1 MTGPVRLAVLCGSA
15 ATPSSTER
23 LLRRAAAHAES
34 LGARVDFFAGE
45 RLRLP
50 LYGTPGAASD
60 SAVLD
65 LVTSVAAADGLL
77 VGSPC
82 YHGSVS
88 GLLKNAFDHLEELR
102 DRSAPYLDGRA
113 VGCLVVGQGAQGPAN
128 ALRAL
133 RDIVH
138 ALRGWPTPLGVTVD
152 GPRSAHRPTASWR
165 SGWSSSRVRW
175 SPSPRPAG
183 PSPAASGATS
193 QRCPARRDPRP
204 AAEGRRG
211 SPVTCAVDGP
221 APGPGGRPRPSSRGS
236 RGVRPPLRRDGRLLV
251 DDGPALGRGTGAA
264 VRRPADHRIDAA
276 KGEAA
281 RSSERGGHL
290 PDRASASSRS
300 SGCPPRKSTRLCGAR
315 SPRQRSRIPWA
326 SA

>member
-23 LLRRAAAHAES
+23 LLRRAATYAES

-60 SAVLD
+60 GAALD
-65 LVTSVAAADGLL
+65 LVASVAAADGLL

-88 GLLKNAFDHLEELR
+88 GLLKNAFDHLEDLR

-152 GPRSAHRPTASWR
+152 GPVLRAPADRELEARLELVARQVVAFAEARRAVTTDVGRGVAAVSRSA
-165 SGWSSSRVRW
+165 
-175 SPSPRPAG
+175 
-183 PSPAASGATS
+183 
-193 QRCPARRDPRP
+193 
-204 AAEGRRG
+204 
-211 SPVTCAVDGP
+211 
-221 APGPGGRPRPSSRGS
+221 
-236 RGVRPPLRRDGRLLV
+236 
-251 DDGPALGRGTGAA
+251 
-264 VRRPADHRIDAA
+264 
-276 KGEAA
+276 
-281 RSSERGGHL
+281 
-290 PDRASASSRS
+290 
-300 SGCPPRKSTRLCGAR
+300 
-315 SPRQRSRIPWA
+315 
-326 SA
+326 